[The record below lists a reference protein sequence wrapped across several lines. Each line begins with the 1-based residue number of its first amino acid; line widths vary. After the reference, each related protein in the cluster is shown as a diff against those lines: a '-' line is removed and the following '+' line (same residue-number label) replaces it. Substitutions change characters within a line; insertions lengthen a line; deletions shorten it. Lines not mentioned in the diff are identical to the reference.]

1 MPLTVLLWLIVLLP
15 AAIVLWI
22 FFCHIMV
29 IDGDTAVQGV
39 VILAVLLILAAPNLL
54 WYKAVRDVM
63 APSAPVTLSVE
74 GNS

>member
-1 MPLTVLLWLIVLLP
+1 MPLSVLLWLIVLLP
-15 AAIVLWI
+15 AATVLWI

-39 VILAVLLILAAPNLL
+39 IILSVLLILATPNLL

-63 APSAPVTLSVE
+63 APSAPVTLTVE
-74 GNS
+74 S

>member
-1 MPLTVLLWLIVLLP
+1 MPLTVLLWIIFLLP

-22 FFCHIMV
+22 FFCHITA
-29 IDGDTAVQGV
+29 IDSDTGV
-39 VILAVLLILAAPNLL
+39 SGVMLLAVLLIIAAPNLL

-74 GNS
+74 G